1 MIVLYKLK
9 KLNVVKVVE
18 AENEKDKLIANGY
31 KILEE
36 KQMIRAKSNVRR
48 YQNINWID
56 YR

>member
-18 AENEKDKLIANGY
+18 AENEKDKLIANGF

-36 KQMIRAKSNVRR
+36 KTDNKGKK
-48 YQNINWID
+48 
-56 YR
+56 